1 MSNSNE
7 EGSSKRIVK
16 SAWKGSRAVATVVIG
31 GLALAFGARGE
42 NEKG

>member
-1 MSNSNE
+1 MSTYNE
-7 EGSSKRIVK
+7 EGKSKRIVK
-16 SAWKGSRAVATVVIG
+16 SAWKGSRAVATVIFG